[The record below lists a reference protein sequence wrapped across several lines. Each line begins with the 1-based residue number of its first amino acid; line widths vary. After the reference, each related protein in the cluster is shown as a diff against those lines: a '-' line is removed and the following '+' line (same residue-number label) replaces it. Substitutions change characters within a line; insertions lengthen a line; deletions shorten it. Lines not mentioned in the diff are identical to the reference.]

1 MIFLQVQMI
10 NKNLLNQIKQTPM
23 INKKNQL
30 CIRLPR
36 EKEVVTIKTINL
48 QAKRLKPD
56 DDQTVDSMLQ
66 NIIETIR
73 ELSIK

>member
-1 MIFLQVQMI
+1 MHSTAKRKRSSDHKY
-10 NKNLLNQIKQTPM
+10 NKSP
-23 INKKNQL
+23 
-30 CIRLPR
+30 
-36 EKEVVTIKTINL
+36 